1 MTAPSLAVTTNTGAR
16 VYRHP
21 ISGEEVPSVTTVIKG
36 GVPKPALIPWA
47 AKMAAEHAVANWTR
61 LSTVPHVQRINEIKN
76 AHRTYTEER
85 ATVGDLVHTL
95 IECWSTG
102 TPYPRWG
109 DEVDSFAN
117 QFISFMIAKRPEFIE
132 NEATLWSRSHGYA
145 GTLDFIARI
154 GGRVIL
160 GDVKTG
166 KRVYPEVGLQLA
178 ALANAD
184 FLIRATGEEEPIP
197 PVDAMAA
204 LHVRPRSWKLV
215 EVDRTAECF
224 GAFLAA
230 KEVMNWDR
238 NVAPHVL
245 RDAA

>member
-1 MTAPSLAVTTNTGAR
+1 MTAPKLAVTTATGAR

-21 ISGEEVPSVTTVIKG
+21 TSGEEVPSVTTVIKG

-61 LSTVPHVQRINEIKN
+61 LSSVPHLQRIYEIKN

-102 TPYPRWG
+102 TPYPDWG
-109 DEVDSFAN
+109 EEVDAFAT
-117 QFISFMIAKRPEFIE
+117 QFINFMLAKRPEFIE

-145 GTLDFIARI
+145 GTLDFIAKI
-154 GGRVIL
+154 SGKVIL

-166 KRVYPEVGLQLA
+166 KRVYPEVGLQLS

-184 FLIRATGEEEPIP
+184 FLIREDGTEEPLP
-197 PVDAMAA
+197 PIDAMAA
-204 LHVRPRSWKLV
+204 LHVRPRGWKLV
-215 EVDRTAECF
+215 EVDRAAECF

>member
-1 MTAPSLAVTTNTGAR
+1 MTAPKLAVTTATGAR

-21 ISGEEVPSVTTVIKG
+21 ATLEEVPSVTTVIKG

-61 LSTVPHVQRINEIKN
+61 LGTMPHLQRITEIKN

-85 ATVGDLVHTL
+85 AQVGDLVHSL

-102 TPYPRWG
+102 IPYPQWD
-109 DEVDSFAN
+109 DEVDSFAT
-117 QFISFMIAKRPEFIE
+117 QFIAFMIAKRPEFIE
-132 NEATLWSRSHGYA
+132 NEATLWSRKHGYA

-154 GGRVIL
+154 DSAVIL

-166 KRVYPEVGLQLA
+166 KRVYPEVGLQLS

-184 FLIRATGEEEPIP
+184 FLIRDDGTEEPIP
-197 PVDAMAA
+197 PIDKMAA

-215 EVDRTAECF
+215 EIERVPECF

-230 KEVMNWDR
+230 KEVMHWER
-238 NVAPHVL
+238 HVAPHVL
-245 RDAA
+245 REAA